1 MTEQE
6 YHNHAREQEY
16 LDGYRQREKEDKK
29 VENNEKN
36 ADKVGMEKVYVCSQY
51 GTRGS
56 RETNLEFAKV
66 FCMAVIEEGKIPIC
80 PHLFYSQVL
89 NDEVKSQRAAGLR
102 MGLELLE
109 DCSELRIFSR
119 LSEGMKGE
127 ILKAEKLG
135 IPVTIGNM
143 AYIYSDDQ
151 AAAIV
156 QEIWQ
161 DLEELYGK
169 EHHTEEN

>member
-1 MTEQE
+1 M
-6 YHNHAREQEY
+6 
-16 LDGYRQREKEDKK
+16 
-29 VENNEKN
+29 ENNEKN
-36 ADKVGMEKVYVCSQY
+36 VDKVSMKKVYVCSQY

-56 RETNLEFAKV
+56 RETNLEFAKL
-66 FCMAVIEEGKIPIC
+66 FCGAVIEEGKIPIC

-89 NDEVKSQRAAGLR
+89 NDEVASQRAAGLR
-102 MGLELLE
+102 IGLELLE

-119 LSEGMKGE
+119 LSDGMKGE
-127 ILKAEKLG
+127 ILKAEELG

-169 EHHTEEN
+169 EHHSKEN

>member
-6 YHNHAREQEY
+6 YHDFVREQEY
-16 LDGYRQREKEDKK
+16 LDGYRQREKEDMK

-36 ADKVGMEKVYVCSQY
+36 VDKVSMEKVYVCSQY
-51 GTRGS
+51 GTRGN
-56 RETNLEFAKV
+56 RETNLEFAKL
-66 FCMAVIEEGKIPIC
+66 FCGAVIEEGKIPIC

-89 NDEVKSQRAAGLR
+89 NDEVESQRAAGLR
-102 MGLELLE
+102 IGLELLE

-119 LSEGMKGE
+119 LSDGMKGE
-127 ILKAEKLG
+127 ILKAEELG

-151 AAAIV
+151 AAVIV